1 MRTNIIN
8 ERNELLVPERSTDYD
23 DDDDEDG
30 GANAQKPAQSIAF
43 VERLLTI
50 QHKGRPFTDEEIA
63 NHAYTML
70 VAVSDTHAWWALIWS
85 NLILNF

>member
-8 ERNELLVPERSTDYD
+8 ERNELPERSTDYD
-23 DDDDEDG
+23 DDDEDV

-85 NLILNF
+85 NLNLNF